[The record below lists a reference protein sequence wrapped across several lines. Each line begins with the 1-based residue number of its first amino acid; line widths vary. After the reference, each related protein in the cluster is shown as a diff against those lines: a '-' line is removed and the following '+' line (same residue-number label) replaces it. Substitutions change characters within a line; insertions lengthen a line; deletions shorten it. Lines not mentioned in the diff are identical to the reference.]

1 MNSSSQPLAGQEL
14 LEQPLKAF
22 SRFRVPPSTRLTYWF
37 SRHWMLVFS
46 VVYGLFVGLPFLAP
60 VFMQAGWEFPGH
72 ALYFVYQFFC
82 HQLPDRSFFLFGPQR
97 MYGLDTIQAAWLDAT
112 NPMVLRQF
120 IGNPAMGWK
129 VAWSDRMIALYGSI
143 LLAAWVWWPLRIR
156 VKLLPWWGLVL
167 FALPMFLDGT
177 THFLSDLGG
186 IDQGFRY
193 TNAWLAALTGNMFPA
208 TFYAGN
214 AWGSF
219 NSWMRPLTGFMF
231 GMGIVWFAF
240 PYIEEIALATQK
252 QVELRVQ
259 AMQTLSRRLI
269 YDQQSESQP

>member
-1 MNSSSQPLAGQEL
+1 MNSSSPPLTAHEI
-14 LEQPLKAF
+14 LESKLKSI
-22 SRFRVPPSTRLTYWF
+22 SRFQLPPSTRLTYWF

-60 VFMQAGWEFPGH
+60 VFMQIGWEIPGR

-97 MYGLDTIQAAWLDAT
+97 MYDLATIQAAWQNTT

-120 IGNPAMGWK
+120 IGNPEMGWK
-129 VAWSDRMIALYGSI
+129 VAWSDRMIAMYGSI
-143 LLAAWVWWPLRIR
+143 LLAAWGWWLLRNRVKPLR
-156 VKLLPWWGLVL
+156 WWGLVL
-167 FALPMFLDGT
+167 FSLPMFLDGV

-193 TNAWLAALTGNMFPA
+193 TNAWLASLTGHAFPA
-208 TFYAGN
+208 AFYAGN

-219 NSWMRPLTGFMF
+219 NSWMRLLTGFVF
-231 GMGIVWFAF
+231 GVGIVWFAF
-240 PYIEEIALATQK
+240 PYLEEIALATQK
-252 QVELRVQ
+252 QIELRLQ
-259 AMQTLSRRLI
+259 AIQTLSGRLFHGERET
-269 YDQQSESQP
+269 QA